1 MLRRSSALSMVT
13 EGELSSVPEDSEL
26 RWSRELR
33 GGIGSGIQAQALQ
46 GSQLPRSSQRRGPN
60 RVYSISKGL
69 EEFDEDSCELV
80 GSGSNFFF
88 NDNMIIMQDFA
99 GHLPCCCR
107 YKRAV
112 SMIFSDGSGERPGAV
127 ASNALSCPPFEG

>member
-1 MLRRSSALSMVT
+1 MGALGRGFKPKLYRVLNFHGRAKG
-13 EGELSSVPEDSEL
+13 EGQIES
-26 RWSRELR
+26 
-33 GGIGSGIQAQALQ
+33 IQFPKVWRNLTKTRVSWLGQ
-46 GSQLPRSSQRRGPN
+46 GL
-60 RVYSISKGL
+60 I
-69 EEFDEDSCELV
+69 
-80 GSGSNFFF
+80 FFF